1 MRESLRDSE
10 HRLLD
15 HLEVRDV
22 YQAAQDRHGMSP
34 ECCLIRDGLT
44 LQGFGQTAT
53 QGCRSIDQAETWCP
67 ELSDRIDERMSSK
80 ALAGDWQISMGPFAV
95 SFVSGGVYLGS

>member
-10 HRLLD
+10 HRPLD
-15 HLEVRDV
+15 HLDVRDV
-22 YQAAQDRHGMSP
+22 YQAAQDRHGMSL
-34 ECCLIRDGLT
+34 ERCLIRDGLT

-53 QGCRSIDQAETWCP
+53 QECRSIDQAETWRP
-67 ELSDRIDERMSSK
+67 ELGDRIDERMSSK
-80 ALAGDWQISMGPFAV
+80 ALAGDWQISMGPLAV